1 MDKSTRYLGIA
12 AIVIS
17 LLGGGYLYYSGTR
30 EVSMEDALRISEN
43 YLASVGD
50 SDLEIDE
57 IMEFEQNYYVVFKE
71 ESTGM
76 GAFEMLVD
84 KNTGQI
90 IPEYGS
96 NMMWNL
102 KYGHGGMMS
111 GPGGMMGGFGGM
123 MSGPSG
129 MTGGNYGSMVG
140 GYIPEEYSDDPIGEA
155 EAIELAQ
162 GFLDVRY
169 NGAEADDPHPF
180 YGYYTIHTT
189 MDGEIFGMLSVNAFS
204 GQVWYHSWHGDYVG
218 MTEIH

>member
-1 MDKSTRYLGIA
+1 MENSTRYIGIA

-17 LLGGGYLYYSGTR
+17 LIGGGYLYYTGTR
-30 EVSMEDALRISEN
+30 GVSMEDVLSISED

-50 SDLEIDE
+50 PDLEVGE
-57 IMEFEQNYYVVFKE
+57 IMEFRQNYYVVFNE

-84 KNTGQI
+84 KNSGQI
-90 IPEYGS
+90 FPEYGP

-102 KYGHGGMMS
+102 KYGSGGMMS
-111 GPGGMMGGFGGM
+111 GRGGMMGGFGGM
-123 MSGPSG
+123 
-129 MTGGNYGSMVG
+129 TGTDYGDMMG
-140 GYIPEEYSDDPIGEA
+140 GYIPEEYSDEPISEA
-155 EAIELAQ
+155 RAMELAQ

-169 NGAEADDPHPF
+169 SGAEADDPHPF

-204 GQVWYHSWHGDYVG
+204 GQVWYHSWHGDFVG
-218 MTEIH
+218 MTETH